1 MPSLLNRKAI
11 HLADDDVPRRH
22 NICHGVD
29 ILLGRDTVCLH
40 YVRTLDED
48 VLSVPYRSFSLFI
61 VIRYTSILDAL
72 RERK

>member
-11 HLADDDVPRRH
+11 HLADDGVPRRH

-29 ILLGRDTVCLH
+29 ILLGKDTVCLH
-40 YVRTLDED
+40 YVRTLGED
-48 VLSVPYRSFSLFI
+48 VSSVPYCSFSLFI

>member
-11 HLADDDVPRRH
+11 HLAADDVPRRH

-29 ILLGRDTVCLH
+29 ILLGKDTVCLH

-61 VIRYTSILDAL
+61 VICYTSILDAL
-72 RERK
+72 KERK

>member
-29 ILLGRDTVCLH
+29 ILLDKDTVCLH
-40 YVRTLDED
+40 YVRTLGED
-48 VLSVPYRSFSLFI
+48 VSSVPYCSFSLFI

>member
-11 HLADDDVPRRH
+11 HLAADYVPRRH

-29 ILLGRDTVCLH
+29 ILLGKDTVCLH
-40 YVRTLDED
+40 YVRTLGED
-48 VLSVPYRSFSLFI
+48 VSSVPYFYFSLFI

>member
-11 HLADDDVPRRH
+11 HLAADDVPRRH

-29 ILLGRDTVCLH
+29 ILLGKDTVCLH
-40 YVRTLDED
+40 YVRTLGED
-48 VLSVPYRSFSLFI
+48 VSSVPYFYFSLFI

>member
-40 YVRTLDED
+40 YVRTLGED
-48 VLSVPYRSFSLFI
+48 ALSVPYFSFSLFAVYVTFSYEPII
-61 VIRYTSILDAL
+61 VY
-72 RERK
+72 

>member
-1 MPSLLNRKAI
+1 MPNLLNRKAI

-22 NICHGVD
+22 NICHDAD
-29 ILLGRDTVCLH
+29 ILLGKDTVCLH
-40 YVRTLDED
+40 YVRTLSED
-48 VLSVPYRSFSLFI
+48 VSSVPYFYFSLFI

>member
-1 MPSLLNRKAI
+1 MPNLLNRKAI
-11 HLADDDVPRRH
+11 HLADGDVPRRH

-29 ILLGRDTVCLH
+29 ILLGKDTVCLH
-40 YVRTLDED
+40 YVRTLGED
-48 VLSVPYRSFSLFI
+48 VSSAPYCSFSLFI